1 MFNSRILGQHRLTL
15 AKVRG
20 MVSRVKTSPTLD
32 LLNGFR
38 YLAANGT
45 QQDFREFKVSS
56 EAVSGGFTH
65 DV

>member
-32 LLNGFR
+32 LLNAFR
-38 YLAANGT
+38 YLAANGK
-45 QQDFREFKVSS
+45 QRDVRESTVSS
-56 EAVSGGFTH
+56 GAVSGGSTA
-65 DV
+65 